1 MPLIPFNRATTAPRQ
16 MQYLQS
22 SFDSGRLSGDGPFT
36 ERATQRLS
44 ELHDGNPVL
53 LTPSCTAALELAA
66 MALDLQPGD
75 EVIVPSFTFVSS
87 ASAFALMGAT
97 IVFADVD
104 PDTFTI
110 GVDDFKACI
119 SDRTRAVV
127 PVHYGGRNGATSEFM
142 DLADSHQIAVVE
154 DNAHGL
160 FGSDAGR
167 PLGTSGALSTLSF
180 HETKNI
186 SCGEGGAL
194 VVLDERLVETIE
206 IRREK
211 GTNRRQFYR
220 GQVDKYS
227 WVELGSSYLLSDISA
242 AVLLAQLEHS
252 CVIQERRTTIAQMYR
267 RELSAW
273 AGDLGVHFQAGC
285 DNSTSPAHLFALLFP
300 SSTNRNRFLNHMRA
314 RGVQSVFHYVP
325 LHDSAAGR
333 RLGSAPT
340 GCPVSTDV
348 SERLARLPLF
358 SDQTEGEA
366 RRVISAALDFQGG

>member
-1 MPLIPFNRATTAPRQ
+1 ME
-16 MQYLQS
+16 YVQS

-36 ERATQRLS
+36 DRAAERLS
-44 ELHDGNPVL
+44 ELHDGHPVL

-66 MALDLQPGD
+66 MALELQPGD

-104 PDTFTI
+104 PETFTI

-127 PVHYGGRNGATSEFM
+127 PVHYGGANGATTEFI
-142 DLADSHQIAVVE
+142 DLADSHQVAVVE

-160 FGSDAGR
+160 FGTHAGR
-167 PLGTSGALSTLSF
+167 PLGTAGALSTLSF
-180 HETKNI
+180 HETKNL

-194 VVLDERLVETIE
+194 VVLDEKLVETIE

-211 GTNRRQFYR
+211 GTNRRQFFR

-252 CVIQERRTTIAQMYR
+252 QVIQERRTTIATRYR
-267 RELSAW
+267 RELAAW
-273 AGDLGVHFQAGC
+273 ADEVGVRFQTTH
-285 DNSTSPAHLFALLFP
+285 DDSTSPAHLFALLFP
-300 SSTNRNRFLNHMRA
+300 TAHDRGRFLNHMQA
-314 RGVQSVFHYVP
+314 RKVQSVFHYVP
-325 LHDSAAGR
+325 LHDSTAGR

-358 SDQTEGEA
+358 SDQSEDEA
-366 RRVISAALDFQGG
+366 QAVIGATLEFRGG